1 MTKEKLHFH
10 NHQSPEELKEL
21 EDCRVTIEDKLNKNP
36 QEALDLSL
44 KYEDISKK
52 YKHQEHFA
60 ESLSL
65 KGQIFYHLGR
75 NHESLNLLNI
85 AIKFTS
91 NEDLK
96 YKLYVNLGALYTYF
110 GQFSKAIEIYNVAI
124 SSSKNSQNCT
134 VFNNIAAIYFKQKD
148 YEKTIEYLNKALEL
162 IEDNIYL
169 VTGILNNIGRS
180 YIEINDL
187 DNAELI
193 LNKAAQ
199 YLDEIENP
207 TQEMINTLNIGLLLF
222 KQEKYDEA
230 YKKLLD
236 AYIKCKNLDLKNN
249 LYSATLF
256 LAHASFKNNLLDQAN
271 AYYIEAMDLVRN
283 IDKRIYNATL
293 KEYINFIVEQGDY
306 ERAINYFIEYDKNK
320 DDILAEDKNKEI
332 NALTIK
338 FQNTEQKLEIEKLNR
353 EKEFQNKLL
362 AQAEDLKKTNE
373 KLMETNQ
380 NLSDFSYAL
389 SHDIRTPIRQ
399 LAGFSSMIRNKDYE
413 GKSELL
419 KNDLNY
425 IFDAAKKADTMIN
438 DLHQF
443 SIVGIQ
449 EDKFINVDT
458 NESLKDALGNL
469 SQNIIDS
476 HAIIEVKNNLPY
488 INGNKTLFM
497 QLFQN
502 LIGNAIKY
510 AKKDIAPHIEIDYQC
525 IDEKSIISI
534 KDNGIG
540 IPLNEQKDIFK
551 LFGRASNHS
560 GVEGTGIGL
569 SFCYKIVQKT
579 NGNIRL
585 VSDGIDKGT
594 TIFIE
599 Y

>member
-21 EDCRVTIEDKLNKNP
+21 EDYKNILEDLQNKNP
-36 QEALDLSL
+36 QEALNLSL
-44 KYEDISKK
+44 KYEELSRI
-52 YKHQEHFA
+52 YRHQEHCA
-60 ESLSL
+60 TSLSL
-65 KGQIFYHLGR
+65 QGHINYQLGNNELTLKNCELALQITK
-75 NHESLNLLNI
+75 N
-85 AIKFTS
+85 
-91 NEDLK
+91 NELK
-96 YKLYVNLGALYTYF
+96 YKLYITSGAAYTYF
-110 GQFSKAIEIYNVAI
+110 GQFSKAIEIYNIALNTNNVSH
-124 SSSKNSQNCT
+124 SST
-134 VFNNIAAIYFKQKD
+134 IFNNIAAIYFKQKE
-148 YEKTIEYLNKALEL
+148 YEKAIDYLNKSLEL
-162 IEDNIYL
+162 VADNTSLIP
-169 VTGILNNIGRS
+169 GILNNIGRA
-180 YIEINDL
+180 YIEINNL
-187 DNAELI
+187 ENAELI
-193 LNKAAQ
+193 LNKAKE
-199 YLDEIENP
+199 YLSEIENHV
-207 TQEMINTLNIGLLLF
+207 QEMINSLNLGLLSYRQ
-222 KQEKYDEA
+222 KKYDEA

-271 AYYIEAMDLVRN
+271 AYYLEAMDLVRN

-362 AQAEDLKKTNE
+362 AQAEDIKKTNE

-476 HAIIEVKNNLPY
+476 HAIIEVKNNLPF

-510 AKKDIAPHIEIDYQC
+510 ARKDIAPHIEIDFQH

-560 GVEGTGIGL
+560 GIEGTGIGL